1 MLDGC
6 STYWWTNM
14 IFMNDLIPFF
24 DKDIQGC
31 MRWTAL
37 FAIEMKLFLLLPILA
52 YIYHSK
58 RKAFAFLLSFS
69 LFVIGLIV
77 YGISLAYFKI
87 APGYLNLLDY

>member
-1 MLDGC
+1 
-6 STYWWTNM
+6 M